1 MEKER
6 LVEEFRAL
14 AFEEGGVKVLGV
26 REVESIAQKWGLK
39 LKEVELAALEEGF
52 MPRRYLR
59 NLGTV
64 GFEGQKRLLRSKVA
78 VIGLGG
84 LGGYVCQALAR
95 MGVGTLVLADG
106 DVFVD
111 HNLNRQVLSDVSA
124 LGEPKVEVAK
134 KVISRINPAVEVIA
148 WSEFIRA
155 DNLSKVLE
163 GCQVVVDGLDSL
175 PARLELEEAARRA
188 GIPLVYGAIA
198 GFLGQVMTIF
208 PEDPGLKALYGDKP
222 PEKGAEAM
230 LGTPAA
236 TPMMVAAAQVQE
248 VVKILLG
255 KGKLLRK
262 CMLILDAENWV
273 VEVVEMEGGH

>member
-1 MEKER
+1 MEKEK

-14 AFEEGGVKVLGV
+14 AFEEGGVKVLGM
-26 REVESIAQKWGLK
+26 REVESIAQRWGLK

-64 GFEGQKRLLRSKVA
+64 GFEGQKKLLRSRVA

-111 HNLNRQVLSDVSA
+111 HNLNRQVLSEVST
-124 LGEPKVEVAK
+124 LGEPKAEVAK
-134 KVISRINPAVEVIA
+134 RVIARINPAVEVIA
-148 WSEFIRA
+148 WNEFIQA

-175 PARLELEEAARRA
+175 PARLELEEAARKA
-188 GIPLVYGAIA
+188 GIPLVHGAIA

-236 TPMMVAAAQVQE
+236 TPMMVAAIQAQE
-248 VVKILLG
+248 VLKILIG

-262 CMLILDAENWV
+262 RMLV
-273 VEVVEMEGGH
+273 VDTESWLMEIVEL

>member
-1 MEKER
+1 MEKEK

-26 REVESIAQKWGLK
+26 REVESIAQRWGLK
-39 LKEVELAALEEGF
+39 LKEVELSALEEGF

-64 GFEGQKRLLRSKVA
+64 GFEGQKKLLMSKVA

-84 LGGYVCQALAR
+84 LGGHVCQALAR
-95 MGVGTLVLADG
+95 MGVGTLILADG

-111 HNLNRQVLSDVSA
+111 HNLNRQVLSEVST
-124 LGEPKVEVAK
+124 LGEPKAEVAK
-134 KVISRINPAVEVIA
+134 RVISRINPAVEVIA
-148 WSEFIRA
+148 WNEFIRA

-175 PARLELEEAARRA
+175 PARLELEEAARKA
-188 GIPLVYGAIA
+188 GIPLVHGAIA

-236 TPMMVAAAQVQE
+236 TPMMVAAIQAQE
-248 VVKILLG
+248 VLKILIG

-262 CMLILDAENWV
+262 RMLV
-273 VEVVEMEGGH
+273 VDTESWLMEIVEL

>member
-1 MEKER
+1 MEKGK
-6 LVEEFRAL
+6 LAEEFRAL
-14 AFEEGGVKVLGV
+14 AFEEGGVNVLGV
-26 REVESIAQKWGLK
+26 KEVESIAQKWGLK
-39 LKEVELAALEEGF
+39 LREVELAALEEGF

-64 GFEGQKRLLRSKVA
+64 GFEGQKKLLRSKVA

-111 HNLNRQVLSDVSA
+111 HNLNRQILSEVSA
-124 LGEPKVEVAK
+124 LGEPKAEVAK
-134 KVISRINPAVEVIA
+134 KAISRINPAVEVIA

-155 DNLSKVLE
+155 DNLNKVLE

-175 PARLELEEAARRA
+175 PARLELEEAARKA
-188 GIPLVYGAIA
+188 GIPLVHGAIA

-208 PEDPGLKALYGDKP
+208 PEDPGLKALYGEKL

-236 TPMMVAAAQVQE
+236 TPMMVAAIQVQE
-248 VVKILLG
+248 VIKILLG
-255 KGKLLRK
+255 KGQLLRK
-262 CMLILDAENWV
+262 RMLVVDTESWAIEILEL
-273 VEVVEMEGGH
+273 